1 MSAINWTN
9 LYKKYRGMWVALRKD
24 EKTVLGSGK
33 TAPEAFVNARKKSKE
48 MPYLMRMP
56 ETLEAFTGGLS

>member
-1 MSAINWTN
+1 
-9 LYKKYRGMWVALRKD
+9 MWVALRKD

-33 TAPEAFVNARKKSKE
+33 TASEAFVNARKKSKE